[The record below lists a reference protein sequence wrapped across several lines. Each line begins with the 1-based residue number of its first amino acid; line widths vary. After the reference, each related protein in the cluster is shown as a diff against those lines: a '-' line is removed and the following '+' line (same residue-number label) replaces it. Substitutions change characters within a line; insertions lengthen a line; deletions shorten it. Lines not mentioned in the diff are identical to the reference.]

1 MPPTIPDFAPIATSK
16 SRLKRLRTALERNSV
31 PALLITNPADIR
43 YLSPFCGDDS
53 YALVTDSSF
62 HIISDFRYLA
72 DLAPVKGLATVV
84 IREADMLAAVKGV
97 VSDLRLKRLAVQSE
111 SITLATHA
119 RLAKALRPVKLI
131 ESAGVLAALRIIKD
145 DAEIAFIR
153 RAVAI
158 QQAALLATLKAIK
171 AGQREIEVAARLE
184 FEMKSR
190 GSVKPAFDTI
200 VAADANAAKP
210 HATPGQKKLKHNGI
224 VLIDWGARSA
234 GYCSDMTRVFAF
246 GTWPARIAE
255 IYKIVLEAHND
266 AMAAAKPGMT
276 GRALDAVAR
285 NTITRA
291 GYGPQFGHGTGHG
304 IGLNI
309 HEAPSLRKLD
319 AGTILRPG
327 MVVTV
332 EPGIYL
338 PDIGGVRIEDDLL
351 ITKRGSEGLCTL
363 PKTLNWA
370 TL

>member
-1 MPPTIPDFAPIATSK
+1 MPPTAADFAPITTYK
-16 SRLKRLRTALERNSV
+16 SRLKRLRSALDRNSV

-53 YALVTDSSF
+53 YALVTASSF
-62 HIISDFRYLA
+62 HIISDFRYLG

-111 SITLATHA
+111 HLTIATHA
-119 RLAKALRPVKLI
+119 RLAGSLRPVKII
-131 ESAGVLAALRIIKD
+131 ESSGVLTSLRIIKD

-158 QQAALLATLKAIK
+158 QQAALLATLKTIRP
-171 AGQREIEVAARLE
+171 GQKEIEVAARLE

-200 VAADANAAKP
+200 IAADANAAKP
-210 HATPGQKKLKHNGI
+210 HATPGQRKLKRNGI

-234 GYCSDMTRVFAF
+234 GYCSDMTRVFAL
-246 GTWPARIAE
+246 GKWPNEIAE
-255 IYKIVLEAHND
+255 IYKIVLDAHNA
-266 AMAAAKPGMT
+266 AMAAARPGIT
-276 GRALDAVAR
+276 GKALDAVAR
-285 NTITRA
+285 DIITKA
-291 GYGPQFGHGTGHG
+291 GYAPRFGHGTGHG

-319 AGTILRPG
+319 ADTILRPG
-327 MVVTV
+327 MVVTI

-338 PDIGGVRIEDDLL
+338 PDVGGVRIEDDLL